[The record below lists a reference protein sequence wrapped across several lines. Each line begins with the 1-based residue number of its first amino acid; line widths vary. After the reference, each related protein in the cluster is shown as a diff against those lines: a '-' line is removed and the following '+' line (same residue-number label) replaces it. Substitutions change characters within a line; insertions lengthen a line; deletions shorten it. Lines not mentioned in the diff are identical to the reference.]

1 MHTHTQRDKGL
12 LFSAL
17 QSMTTNNSWHALVH
31 ISITNT
37 ASSRAFSRGLP
48 ANWKVKIM
56 VKMLMMMVVEVVV
69 MMIVLICFSDNRS
82 CQ

>member
-1 MHTHTQRDKGL
+1 MEL

-17 QSMTTNNSWHALVH
+17 QSLTTKNSRHALVH
-31 ISITNT
+31 ISMTNT

-48 ANWKVKIM
+48 VNRKVKIM
-56 VKMLMMMVVEVVV
+56 VKMLMMMMMMMVVAVVV
-69 MMIVLICFSDNRS
+69 MMIVLICFFDNRS